1 MTTVPMEP
9 VAAPEPRWRA
19 LLGTNLADR
28 LYRGV
33 LTTLALLMPLLLLA
47 LVGELATSAWP
58 AIQRFGLSFLW
69 TSVWDP
75 VAGIYGAAPMIFGT
89 LASSLLALVIAVPLS
104 LGVAIYLT
112 EFAPKWLRQPVAF
125 LVELLAAI
133 PSVVYGLWGIF
144 VLIPFLRTVV
154 VPPLRAA
161 FGWTPFLSGV
171 FYGNSLLAG
180 SVILAIM
187 IVPYIAAVSREVLL
201 AVPVSQREAAL
212 GMGATRWEAV
222 WTAVVPYG
230 RAGLI
235 GAVILG
241 LGRALGETMAV
252 TMLIGNR
259 HDIGLSVLQPA
270 YTMAAAIAN
279 EFSEATTSIYLSALF
294 EVGLILFVVTV
305 AVNAL
310 ARVLIWRVAR
320 GTAVGAG
327 RCERASAAPPL
338 GQRHH
343 DRPGSRAVLGGGPRP
358 GPDSRASRRERR
370 VVSRL
375 ELFRQESGPGRAI
388 GRRRGQRDRGN
399 GDHRR
404 PRRAHRP
411 PGRDRHRPL
420 SRRVRVGPPR
430 LGRAVRGG
438 CPERHPVDRGRHLRV
453 DLAREADG
461 PFLRAR
467 RERGARGAH
476 GADAGPDHRGDGAA
490 RPPHAA

>member
-1 MTTVPMEP
+1 MTTLPMEP
-9 VAAPEPRWRA
+9 VATPEPRWRVLRGA
-19 LLGTNLADR
+19 NVGDR
-28 LYRGV
+28 LYRSA
-33 LTTLALLMPLLLLA
+33 LTALALSLPLLLLA
-47 LVGELATSAWP
+47 LVSELVMSAWP
-58 AIQRFGLSFLW
+58 AIRRFGVPFLW

-75 VAGIYGAAPMIFGT
+75 VASVFGAAPMIFGT
-89 LASSLLALVIAVPLS
+89 LASSFLALLIAVPLS

-112 EFAPKWLRQPVAF
+112 EFAPKWVRQPVAF

-144 VLIPFLRTVV
+144 VLIPFLRTAV

-320 GTAVGAG
+320 GTAVG
-327 RCERASAAPPL
+327 
-338 GQRHH
+338 
-343 DRPGSRAVLGGGPRP
+343 SRAL
-358 GPDSRASRRERR
+358 
-370 VVSRL
+370 
-375 ELFRQESGPGRAI
+375 
-388 GRRRGQRDRGN
+388 
-399 GDHRR
+399 
-404 PRRAHRP
+404 
-411 PGRDRHRPL
+411 
-420 SRRVRVGPPR
+420 
-430 LGRAVRGG
+430 
-438 CPERHPVDRGRHLRV
+438 
-453 DLAREADG
+453 
-461 PFLRAR
+461 
-467 RERGARGAH
+467 
-476 GADAGPDHRGDGAA
+476 
-490 RPPHAA
+490 